1 MADTSQAPPA
11 RRWPRISEE
20 TRKTVAAVL
29 FDRILL
35 TVILT
40 VGTYA
45 LQKYIDVRAVRQE
58 MLRSSLAAVTAIRS
72 EFLKEQRNA
81 LAAGMMDALSR
92 IDASRAIDA
101 GGLSLRED
109 VVAVLGEVSRKLTL
123 LTSMVVAANISAVDA
138 KATGVT
144 PMQRAVF
151 ALQQAQVLLNVAV
164 QGFEDAIE
172 AALLAHPDIDARWN
186 EPRVIASESIMAL
199 VGAVSA
205 GQGQVTEA
213 YTRVLAA
220 IDAVLIEQVR
230 LDVAAALD
238 LASDQGKQ
246 VALPPPSSR

>member
-1 MADTSQAPPA
+1 MADTSQAPPV
-11 RRWPRISEE
+11 RRWPRLSEE

-29 FDRILL
+29 FDKILL

-45 LQKYIDVRAVRQE
+45 LQKYIDARSVQQE

-81 LAAGMMDALSR
+81 LAANMMDALSR

-123 LTSMVVAANISAVDA
+123 LTSMVVAANIATIDAEQTAVS
-138 KATGVT
+138 
-144 PMQRAVF
+144 PMQRAVSG
-151 ALQQAQVLLNVAV
+151 LQQTQLQLDVAIEA
-164 QGFEDAIE
+164 FEDAIE
-172 AALLAHPDIDARWN
+172 AALLAHPEINNRWSG
-186 EPRVIASESIMAL
+186 PRVISSASILAL
-199 VGAVSA
+199 VGAVSS
-205 GQGQVTEA
+205 GQGQVTDA

-220 IDAVLIEQVR
+220 VDAVLIEQVR
-230 LDVAAALD
+230 LDVSAALE
-238 LASDQGKQ
+238 LASTDGRE
-246 VALPPPSSR
+246 VALPQPSSR

>member
-1 MADTSQAPPA
+1 MADTSQAPPV
-11 RRWPRISEE
+11 RRWPRLSEE

-29 FDRILL
+29 FDKILL

-45 LQKYIDVRAVRQE
+45 LQKYIDARSVQQE

-81 LAAGMMDALSR
+81 LAANMMDALSR

-123 LTSMVVAANISAVDA
+123 LTSMVVAANIATIDAEQTAVS
-138 KATGVT
+138 
-144 PMQRAVF
+144 PMQRAVSG
-151 ALQQAQVLLNVAV
+151 LQQTQLQLDVAIEA
-164 QGFEDAIE
+164 FEDAIE
-172 AALLAHPDIDARWN
+172 AALLAHPEINNRWSG
-186 EPRVIASESIMAL
+186 PRVISSESIMAL
-199 VGAVSA
+199 VGAVSS
-205 GQGQVTEA
+205 GQGQVTDA

-220 IDAVLIEQVR
+220 VDAVLIEQVR
-230 LDVAAALD
+230 LDVSAALE
-238 LASDQGKQ
+238 LASTDGRQ
-246 VALPPPSSR
+246 VALPQPSSR